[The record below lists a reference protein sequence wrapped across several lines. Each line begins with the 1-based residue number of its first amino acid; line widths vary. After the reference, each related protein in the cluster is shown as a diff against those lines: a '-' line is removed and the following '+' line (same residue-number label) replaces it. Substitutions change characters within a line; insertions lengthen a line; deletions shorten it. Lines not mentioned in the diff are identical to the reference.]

1 MPRKLISILE
11 NNKYY
16 YDPIQLLIDRDE
28 DLKKWHF
35 RNYKNTYYEDFYDVQ
50 FVFRCRVDNNS
61 FRSIYFFYN
70 CTKDGQEFIKKHYS
84 CGENDE
90 IYFIYR
96 QKEDFTEM
104 TNFLVEKYAYLT
116 KNNNFNYYYNN

>member
-35 RNYKNTYYEDFYDVQ
+35 HTQKNLYKDFYDLQ
-50 FVFRCRVDNNS
+50 IDFCCRDDNNS
-61 FRSIYFFYN
+61 FRSINFFYN

-84 CGENDE
+84 CCENEE

-116 KNNNFNYYYNN
+116 KNNNFNYYYNH